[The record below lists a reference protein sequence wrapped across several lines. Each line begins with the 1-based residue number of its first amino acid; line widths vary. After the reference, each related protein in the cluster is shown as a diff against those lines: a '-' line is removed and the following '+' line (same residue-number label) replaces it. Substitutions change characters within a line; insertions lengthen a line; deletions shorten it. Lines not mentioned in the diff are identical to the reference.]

1 MEPLDNFWHT
11 QASLPKCDESVI
23 ETKTRVGSY
32 NILWDLG
39 QGEFGKVRACQPRG
53 EASKGCEYALKSI
66 YKKGVTAKR
75 DLRRAIRAVT
85 RIGLEV
91 EALNALSP
99 HPSICGLIA
108 ALHTPEFIHLVMER
122 ADYDLYDFF
131 ETGVPESEA
140 KHVIGRVASA
150 LVRQL
155 QTIGTPSSGFSAR
168 ASAKLFS
175 CA

>member
-1 MEPLDNFWHT
+1 MEPLDNFWHLQT
-11 QASLPKCDESVI
+11 ALPKCDSSII
-23 ETKTRVGSY
+23 ETKNRIGDY
-32 NILWDLG
+32 NVLWDLG

-150 LVRQL
+150 L
-155 QTIGTPSSGFSAR
+155 AR
-168 ASAKLFS
+168 RPAFRLAR
-175 CA
+175 